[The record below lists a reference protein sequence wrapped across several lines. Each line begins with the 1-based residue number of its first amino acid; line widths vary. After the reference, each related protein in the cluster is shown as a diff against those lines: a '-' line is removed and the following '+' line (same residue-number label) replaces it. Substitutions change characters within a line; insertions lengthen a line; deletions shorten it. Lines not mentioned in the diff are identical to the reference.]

1 MDEEFDD
8 SMDISSDVD
17 VSDTDAN
24 TDVPEDIPEDIPED
38 DAISDSDDIA
48 EDIPEDDNV
57 DEDASDDTDFV
68 EELPEDIEDEAA
80 PEDVEDASDMDN
92 IPEDTGEDA
101 SVESISDIEDVSED
115 INGDTSSEDFS
126 EVEDIPEDVEGSEP
140 DAEGIDTED
149 EAADTDAEDA
159 ADVESDAEST
169 DTEDEAADTDA
180 EDTADAE
187 SDAES
192 TDTEDEAV
200 ETDAEDTADV
210 ESDAESTD
218 TEDEAVDTDAED
230 TADVESDAEST
241 DTEDEAADTD
251 AEDTADVESDVEST
265 DTEDEAADTDA
276 EDTADAESDAESTDT
291 EDEAADTD
299 AEDTVDVE
307 SDVESTD
314 TEDEAA
320 DTDAE
325 DTADVESDAE
335 STDTEDE
342 AADTDTDVEST
353 DAENEAADTDAEDTV
368 DVESDVESTDTE
380 EEAIDVDVKNSD
392 LVSEASVN
400 ADVDKEIHEDESPM
414 NQLAAYMSAHN
425 YGPDDFAEY
434 SQDPEWQK
442 LHSEAFPDYTPPE
455 TSDTDTQESAFQQ
468 LSDYMN
474 AHNYG
479 PDDFAE
485 YSQDPEWQNLHS
497 KAFPDY
503 TPPETSDTD
512 TQESA
517 FQQLSDYMSAHNYGA
532 DDFAEYSQDPE
543 WQRLHSAAFP
553 DATDKPD
560 DLSIETTGIEKTDF
574 NEMTNGQKLEAI
586 ENRCKEYGLVRTAD
600 FHDFDPDVAVSM
612 TNALEDAKKDFPDL
626 DVNYVGSIDSQ
637 VKGIH
642 DTVAQSYE
650 NELRRLNGNDFSDE
664 EYQTAAKSYAD
675 NYVKRVGLRDS
686 NDAFAWSLKIPSEYD
701 PTGGGLSKYNGV
713 AVNNRFAGDN
723 KLFTECK
730 INEVVT
736 KHKPIG
742 CDTPR
747 ATADHELGHEIDKL
761 LDASADKQINDM
773 YNKMISEGN
782 AKDMLSTYSA
792 TNIKEFIAEA
802 YSEYRNNPSPR
813 AYSTAVY
820 NRLIELRNMRSMK
833 L

>member
-1 MDEEFDD
+1 M
-8 SMDISSDVD
+8 
-17 VSDTDAN
+17 
-24 TDVPEDIPEDIPED
+24 
-38 DAISDSDDIA
+38 
-48 EDIPEDDNV
+48 
-57 DEDASDDTDFV
+57 
-68 EELPEDIEDEAA
+68 
-80 PEDVEDASDMDN
+80 
-92 IPEDTGEDA
+92 
-101 SVESISDIEDVSED
+101 
-115 INGDTSSEDFS
+115 
-126 EVEDIPEDVEGSEP
+126 
-140 DAEGIDTED
+140 
-149 EAADTDAEDA
+149 
-159 ADVESDAEST
+159 ESDAEST
-169 DTEDEAADTDA
+169 DTEDEA
-180 EDTADAE
+180 
-187 SDAES
+187 
-192 TDTEDEAV
+192 
-200 ETDAEDTADV
+200 
-210 ESDAESTD
+210 
-218 TEDEAVDTDAED
+218 
-230 TADVESDAEST
+230 
-241 DTEDEAADTD
+241 
-251 AEDTADVESDVEST
+251 
-265 DTEDEAADTDA
+265 
-276 EDTADAESDAESTDT
+276 
-291 EDEAADTD
+291 
-299 AEDTVDVE
+299 
-307 SDVESTD
+307 
-314 TEDEAA
+314 
-320 DTDAE
+320 
-325 DTADVESDAE
+325 
-335 STDTEDE
+335 
-342 AADTDTDVEST
+342 TDTDVEST

-400 ADVDKEIHEDESPM
+400 ADDDKEIHEDESPM

-434 SQDPEWQK
+434 SQDPEWQN
-442 LHSEAFPDYTPPE
+442 LHSKAFPDYTPPE

-468 LSDYMN
+468 LSDYMS

-479 PDDFAE
+479 ADDFAE

-553 DATDKPD
+553 DATDKPA
-560 DLSIETTGIEKTDF
+560 DLSIETTGIGKTDF

>member
-1 MDEEFDD
+1 MDGEFDD
-8 SMDISSDVD
+8 SMDMSSDVD
-17 VSDTDAN
+17 VSDTDVS
-24 TDVPEDIPEDIPED
+24 TDVPEDVPDDVPEDIPED

-57 DEDASDDTDFV
+57 DEGVSDDTDFV
-68 EELPEDIEDEAA
+68 EDLPEDIEDEAA
-80 PEDVEDASDMDN
+80 PEEVSDMDD
-92 IPEDTGEDA
+92 ISEDTGEDT
-101 SVESISDIEDVSED
+101 SVESISDIEDIPED
-115 INGDTSSEDFS
+115 INDDTLGEDFS
-126 EVEDIPEDVEGSEP
+126 EVEDIPEDVVGSES
-140 DAEGIDTED
+140 DAESTDIEDAASDVDAGDTADMESDAESTDTGD
-149 EAADTDAEDA
+149 EAADTDAEDTADAESDVESTDTGDEA
-159 ADVESDAEST
+159 ADTDTEDTVDAESDAEST
-169 DTEDEAADTDA
+169 DTGDEAADTDA

-192 TDTEDEAV
+192 TDTG
-200 ETDAEDTADV
+200 
-210 ESDAESTD
+210 
-218 TEDEAVDTDAED
+218 
-230 TADVESDAEST
+230 
-241 DTEDEAADTD
+241 
-251 AEDTADVESDVEST
+251 
-265 DTEDEAADTDA
+265 DEAADTDA
-276 EDTADAESDAESTDT
+276 EDTADAESD
-291 EDEAADTD
+291 
-299 AEDTVDVE
+299 
-307 SDVESTD
+307 VESTD
-314 TEDEAA
+314 TGDEAA

-342 AADTDTDVEST
+342 AT
-353 DAENEAADTDAEDTV
+353 DTDAEDTV

-400 ADVDKEIHEDESPM
+400 ADDDKEIHEDESPM

-434 SQDPEWQK
+434 SQDPEWQN
-442 LHSEAFPDYTPPE
+442 LHSKAFPDYTPPE

-468 LSDYMN
+468 LSDYMS

-479 PDDFAE
+479 ADDFAE

-553 DATDKPD
+553 DATDKPA
-560 DLSIETTGIEKTDF
+560 DLSIETTGIGKTDF